1 MDWRYASHVTQHWAP
16 PTPRNILHPPTVG
29 ARVALPPASET
40 RGPPSHHRAVN
51 WVHRVAVVALGLS
64 LPALASAQR
73 PALDLTDFLT
83 HIIGLSDDELHAVAR
98 NEPVIRLLPTA
109 DDRDVAVFGIIA
121 TTAPLDSV
129 TAWLSAFPGAA
140 SGPQRTLGLLGDSIS
155 PEDFSG
161 VVLSARDAH
170 GLRNCRVGSCDFKL
184 AAEDMARAI
193 TLLHGTDDSVQ
204 ATHFARARLAAIASA
219 YRARGNDAMPTY
231 DDYGTKSVRG
241 AAAFEAA
248 VSDGPFFRF
257 APELREYLLNYPR
270 VQFAGARDAL
280 YWTHDAVPGVRSTTT
295 LEHRVVY
302 APADVS
308 GVVVAATKQIVADHY
323 LDATLEMIA
332 AVDRPAA
339 DERGTYLMLLRR
351 YRFDHMPKALFF
363 SLRSRVTGKLRERA
377 KSDLLRW
384 RNDLAPRKTQ

>member
-1 MDWRYASHVTQHWAP
+1 M
-16 PTPRNILHPPTVG
+16 
-29 ARVALPPASET
+29 VAL
-40 RGPPSHHRAVN
+40 
-51 WVHRVAVVALGLS
+51 LGSSLS
-64 LPALASAQR
+64 ATASAQR

-83 HIIGLSDDELHAVAR
+83 HAIGLSDDELRVVAR
-98 NEPVIRLLPTA
+98 NDPVIRLLPTA
-109 DDRDVAVFGIIA
+109 DGRDVAVFGIIA

-129 TAWLSAFPGAA
+129 SAWLSAFPGTA

-170 GLRNCRVGSCDFKL
+170 SLRNCRVGSCDFKL

-193 TLLHGTDDSVQ
+193 TLLQGTDDSVQ

-219 YRARGNDAMPTY
+219 YRARGNEAMPTY

-248 VSDGPFFRF
+248 MPDGPFFRF

-270 VQFAGARDAL
+270 VQLAGARDVL
-280 YWTHDAVPGVRSTTT
+280 YWTRDEVRGARPSTT
-295 LEHRVVY
+295 LDHRVVY
-302 APADVS
+302 APADMS

-323 LDATLEMIA
+323 LEAALEMVA
-332 AVDRPAA
+332 AVDRPAP
-339 DERGTYLMLLRR
+339 EQRGTYVMLLRR
-351 YRFDHMPKALFF
+351 YRFDSMPKALFF

-377 KSDLLRW
+377 QSDLLRW
-384 RNDLAPRKTQ
+384 RNDLAPRKAH